1 MAIYKPAESYD
12 PLYALKLENGVML
25 IVFGDYALGSDGK
38 TYYSITEVKTV
49 YDEEYDF
56 DEEDE
61 LISLDELDDSDE
73 TDSLDEV

>member
-1 MAIYKPAESYD
+1 MEIYKPTDSYD

-38 TYYSITEVKTV
+38 TYYSITKVETV

-56 DEEDE
+56 DDEEYIDLGWSADIDE
-61 LISLDELDDSDE
+61 PQIIYE
-73 TDSLDEV
+73 